1 MRVLRFLLEKEFR
14 QIFRDP
20 SILRLMLIMPVI
32 QLILLPLAANYE
44 VKDVLIAVID
54 HDRSSLSRRML
65 EKITSS
71 GYFMLSGYNN
81 NYDEALKLVEMDKA
95 DIILEIPANFEA
107 TLLREEEAPL
117 MLSVNAV
124 NGTRANLGA
133 GYLSSILQNFNQ
145 EIRQQWLRLPRMP
158 EQPQIEVT
166 YTNWF
171 NQLMNYQQFM
181 VPGIIVI
188 LVTMVGSFLTALN
201 IVKEKEVGTMEQ
213 MNVTPVKKQYFIL
226 GKLIPF
232 WVMGQIVLTIGLL
245 VARIVYGIIPAGNI
259 GLLYLFSSVFLLAIL
274 GLGLL
279 ISTYAQTQQQA
290 MLIAFFL
297 MMIFILL
304 GGLYTPIE
312 SMPNWAQWITKFNP
326 VSYFIE
332 VMRLVVMKGSGFPDI
347 TRHLGIMSIFA
358 VALNVWAV
366 VNYRK
371 RS

>member
-1 MRVLRFLLEKEFR
+1 MRTLRFLLEKEFR
-14 QIFRDP
+14 QAFRDP
-20 SILRLMLIMPVI
+20 AIIRLMLIMPVI

-44 VKDVLIAVID
+44 VKDVLLAVVD
-54 HDRSSLSRRML
+54 HDRSTYSRQMI
-65 EKITSS
+65 EKITAS
-71 GYFMLSGYNN
+71 GYFQITGYHNSYN
-81 NYDEALKLVEMDKA
+81 EAMELVEKDKA
-95 DIILEIPANFEA
+95 DIILEIPAKFEA
-107 TLLREEEAPL
+107 QLFREEEAPL
-117 MLSVNAV
+117 MMSVNAV

-133 GYLSSILQNFNQ
+133 GYLSSIIKNYNQ
-145 EIRQQWLRLPRMP
+145 EIRQQWLRLPRLP

-171 NQLMNYQQFM
+171 NPTMNYQQFM

-201 IVKEKEVGTMEQ
+201 IVKEKEVGTIEQ
-213 MNVTPVKKQYFIL
+213 INVTPVKKHYFIL

-232 WVMGQIVLTIGLL
+232 WVMGQIVLTIGLFIAR
-245 VARIVYGIIPAGNI
+245 VAYGVIPLGSLSN
-259 GLLYLFSSVFLLAIL
+259 LYMFSSVYLLAVL

-297 MMIFILL
+297 LMIFILL

-312 SMPNWAQWITKFNP
+312 SMPDWAQTITKFNP

-332 VMRLVVMKGSGFPDI
+332 VIRMIVMKGSELRDI
-347 TRHLGIMSIFA
+347 LRPLGIMGLFA
-358 VALNVWAV
+358 IGLNTWAIL
-366 VNYRK
+366 NYQK

>member
-20 SILRLMLIMPVI
+20 AILRLMLIMPVI

-44 VKDVLIAVID
+44 VKDVLIVVID
-54 HDRSSLSRRML
+54 HDHSTLSRRMV

-71 GYFMLSGYNN
+71 GYFTLTGYNAE
-81 NYDEALKLVEMDKA
+81 YGEALKLVEKDKA

-117 MLSVNAV
+117 MISVNAV

-133 GYLSSILQNFNQ
+133 GYLSSILQSFNQ
-145 EIRQQWLRLPRMP
+145 QIRQQWLRLPRLP
-158 EQPQIEVT
+158 DQPQVEVT

-171 NQLMNYQQFM
+171 NPLMNYRQFM

-213 MNVTPVKKQYFIL
+213 INVTPVKKQYFIL

-304 GGLYTPIE
+304 GGLYTPVE
-312 SMPNWAQWITKFNP
+312 SMPPWAQTITRFNP

-332 VMRLVVMKGSGFPDI
+332 VVRMVVMKGSGFSDI
-347 TRHLGIMSIFA
+347 SRQLGIMGVFA
-358 VALNVWAV
+358 VVLNVWAIL
-366 VNYRK
+366 NYHK
-371 RS
+371 RA